1 MLKNSTS
8 PIQRLVLGRIL
19 RNIEL
24 ADSWSHA
31 VTDQSLGQAFM
42 DLKCKLEQ
50 PLLSDSE
57 LSLIRVVLAKAKTAG
72 SCRGVSAKSHK
83 QQ

>member
-1 MLKNSTS
+1 MQTA
-8 PIQRLVLGRIL
+8 V
-19 RNIEL
+19 
-24 ADSWSHA
+24 SHE

-57 LSLIRVVLAKAKTAG
+57 LSLIRVGLAEVREDG
-72 SCRGVSAKSHK
+72 RCRGVSAKSHK